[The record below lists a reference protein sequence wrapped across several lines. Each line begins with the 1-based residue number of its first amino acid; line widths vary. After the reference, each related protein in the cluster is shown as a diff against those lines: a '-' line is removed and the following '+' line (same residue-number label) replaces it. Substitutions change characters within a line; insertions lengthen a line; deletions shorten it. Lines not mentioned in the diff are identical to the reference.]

1 MTEDRL
7 ASGITIAA
15 TDAEIL
21 ATSDLI
27 VQLHPHL
34 GQVQPAEYL
43 QRVRRQQEETGFQLA
58 ILRHAGEIV
67 SVAGFR
73 FCRSLGWGPYLY
85 LDDLVT
91 AEGRR
96 SRGAGKVMFAWLVEK
111 ARAAQ
116 CDLRLDCALHRQGAH
131 RFYLRERMDIACFHF
146 RLALN
151 GPGA

>member
-1 MTEDRL
+1 MTGDRMASEITL
-7 ASGITIAA
+7 AR

-21 ATSDLI
+21 ATRELI
-27 VQLHPHL
+27 VQLHSHL
-34 GQVQPAEYL
+34 GQVQPVEYL
-43 QRVRRQQEETGFQLA
+43 RRVRLQQEEIGYQLA
-58 ILRHAGEIV
+58 VLRHAGEIV

-73 FCRSLGWGPYLY
+73 FCRSLGWGTYLY

-116 CDLRLDCALHRQGAH
+116 CDLRLDCAFHRQGAH
-131 RFYLRERMDIACFHF
+131 RFYLRERMEIACFHF
-146 RLALN
+146 RLSLN
-151 GPGA
+151 KLDA